1 MTRVDVDR
9 QSFLDDDVQELK
21 DRHHHRYHHL
31 EYLNQV
37 RFRYLDDVADDGDC
51 RELLCHSR
59 SDEDN
64 HRIRTIYAEV
74 MEDSLKKMNR
84 TMMKVEDY

>member
-21 DRHHHRYHHL
+21 DRHHHRYHDL

-37 RFRYLDDVADDGDC
+37 KFRYLDDVADDGDC

-64 HRIRTIYAEV
+64 HRLPTRTTPPS
-74 MEDSLKKMNR
+74 DSNRMTMNSER
-84 TMMKVEDY
+84 D